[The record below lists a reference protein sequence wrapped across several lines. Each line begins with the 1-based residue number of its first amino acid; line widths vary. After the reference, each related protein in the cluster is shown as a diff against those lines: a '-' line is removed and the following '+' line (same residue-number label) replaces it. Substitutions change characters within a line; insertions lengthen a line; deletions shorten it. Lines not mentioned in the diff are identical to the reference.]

1 MGILLRDIR
10 YGFRMLLKAPVFSSV
25 AILSL
30 ALGIGAN
37 TAIFSVIN
45 ALLIKSLPYAEPE
58 GLALV
63 WGASLDEGSIRD
75 QVSATDVADYRAQ
88 NSVFEDVTTYGG
100 WSATLMGEG
109 EPERIQ
115 GMQVGDGYFSIMR
128 GSPIL
133 GRVFTPEEQQ
143 EGNDFVIILSHA
155 LWQRRFSGDPD
166 IAGKKIILS
175 GRPYTIVGVM
185 PPEFRPLP
193 QTLVDARAE
202 FYRPVA
208 ENYDNEQRSSR
219 HLRAI
224 ARLKPGVS
232 VSQAQADLDAIAARL
247 ASEYPADNTNYGV
260 RLVTITE
267 DTVGDLRKSLLMLL
281 GAVGCVLLIAC
292 ANVANLLL
300 ARATARHKEMAI
312 RTALGANRGRIT
324 RQLLTE
330 SLLVAVIGG
339 GLGLLLSLWGTE
351 LVEALGRAVFP
362 MLGQINI
369 DWRVLVFTLGT
380 SLLTGILFGLV
391 PALQAARTDLNAGLK
406 EGGRGSGA
414 SARSALRGALV
425 VAEVALALVLLVG
438 SGLLIKS
445 VYRLRDVSPGF
456 DARNLLT
463 MRYSLPGVKYND
475 RAMRTGFYQQA
486 ESRLKATGG
495 VEGAGFVSVLPL
507 SRNFDGRGLMVEDYP
522 KPRGEEINVD
532 LYIASPGYL
541 RAMQIPL
548 LQGRGLEDSDGADRP
563 EIVLINETMARALW
577 PGHDP
582 IGKRIKFPGSQSN
595 PQPWRTVVG
604 VVGDVRQYGL
614 DREAPMQIYLPVAQ
628 FSTTVMSLVVRTSGD
643 ALAMAGAV
651 KKEIHEID
659 KDLAAFEVATMDEL
673 LAETIALRRFSMTLL
688 IIFALVAMSL
698 AAIGIYGVIS
708 YSISQGTH
716 ELGVRI
722 ALGAT
727 ASDILKLVLKQGMA
741 MTGLGMAIG
750 LVAAYGLTR
759 LLSSLLYDVTAT
771 DPATFA
777 IVSALLAGVAL
788 AATYIPALRAT
799 RIDPMVALRHE

>member
-1 MGILLRDIR
+1 
-10 YGFRMLLKAPVFSSV
+10 
-25 AILSL
+25 
-30 ALGIGAN
+30 
-37 TAIFSVIN
+37 
-45 ALLIKSLPYAEPE
+45 
-58 GLALV
+58 
-63 WGASLDEGSIRD
+63 
-75 QVSATDVADYRAQ
+75 
-88 NSVFEDVTTYGG
+88 
-100 WSATLMGEG
+100 
-109 EPERIQ
+109 
-115 GMQVGDGYFSIMR
+115 
-128 GSPIL
+128 
-133 GRVFTPEEQQ
+133 
-143 EGNDFVIILSHA
+143 
-155 LWQRRFSGDPD
+155 
-166 IAGKKIILS
+166 
-175 GRPYTIVGVM
+175 
-185 PPEFRPLP
+185 
-193 QTLVDARAE
+193 
-202 FYRPVA
+202 
-208 ENYDNEQRSSR
+208 
-219 HLRAI
+219 
-224 ARLKPGVS
+224 
-232 VSQAQADLDAIAARL
+232 
-247 ASEYPADNTNYGV
+247 
-260 RLVTITE
+260 
-267 DTVGDLRKSLLMLL
+267 
-281 GAVGCVLLIAC
+281 
-292 ANVANLLL
+292 
-300 ARATARHKEMAI
+300 
-312 RTALGANRGRIT
+312 
-324 RQLLTE
+324 
-330 SLLVAVIGG
+330 
-339 GLGLLLSLWGTE
+339 
-351 LVEALGRAVFP
+351 
-362 MLGQINI
+362 
-369 DWRVLVFTLGT
+369 
-380 SLLTGILFGLV
+380 
-391 PALQAARTDLNAGLK
+391 
-406 EGGRGSGA
+406 
-414 SARSALRGALV
+414 
-425 VAEVALALVLLVG
+425 
-438 SGLLIKS
+438 
-445 VYRLRDVSPGF
+445 
-456 DARNLLT
+456 
-463 MRYSLPGVKYND
+463 
-475 RAMRTGFYQQA
+475 MRTVFYQLG

-643 ALAMAGAV
+643 ALTMAGAV
-651 KKEIHEID
+651 KKEIYEID
-659 KDLAAFEVATMDEL
+659 KDLAAFEVATIDEL

-788 AATYIPALRAT
+788 AATYIPARRAT

>member
-1 MGILLRDIR
+1 
-10 YGFRMLLKAPVFSSV
+10 
-25 AILSL
+25 
-30 ALGIGAN
+30 
-37 TAIFSVIN
+37 
-45 ALLIKSLPYAEPE
+45 
-58 GLALV
+58 
-63 WGASLDEGSIRD
+63 
-75 QVSATDVADYRAQ
+75 
-88 NSVFEDVTTYGG
+88 
-100 WSATLMGEG
+100 
-109 EPERIQ
+109 
-115 GMQVGDGYFSIMR
+115 
-128 GSPIL
+128 
-133 GRVFTPEEQQ
+133 
-143 EGNDFVIILSHA
+143 
-155 LWQRRFSGDPD
+155 
-166 IAGKKIILS
+166 
-175 GRPYTIVGVM
+175 
-185 PPEFRPLP
+185 
-193 QTLVDARAE
+193 
-202 FYRPVA
+202 
-208 ENYDNEQRSSR
+208 
-219 HLRAI
+219 
-224 ARLKPGVS
+224 
-232 VSQAQADLDAIAARL
+232 
-247 ASEYPADNTNYGV
+247 V

-688 IIFALVAMSL
+688 IIFALVALSL

-788 AATYIPALRAT
+788 AATYIPARRAT

>member
-1 MGILLRDIR
+1 
-10 YGFRMLLKAPVFSSV
+10 
-25 AILSL
+25 
-30 ALGIGAN
+30 
-37 TAIFSVIN
+37 
-45 ALLIKSLPYAEPE
+45 
-58 GLALV
+58 
-63 WGASLDEGSIRD
+63 
-75 QVSATDVADYRAQ
+75 
-88 NSVFEDVTTYGG
+88 
-100 WSATLMGEG
+100 
-109 EPERIQ
+109 
-115 GMQVGDGYFSIMR
+115 
-128 GSPIL
+128 
-133 GRVFTPEEQQ
+133 
-143 EGNDFVIILSHA
+143 
-155 LWQRRFSGDPD
+155 
-166 IAGKKIILS
+166 
-175 GRPYTIVGVM
+175 
-185 PPEFRPLP
+185 
-193 QTLVDARAE
+193 
-202 FYRPVA
+202 
-208 ENYDNEQRSSR
+208 
-219 HLRAI
+219 
-224 ARLKPGVS
+224 
-232 VSQAQADLDAIAARL
+232 
-247 ASEYPADNTNYGV
+247 
-260 RLVTITE
+260 
-267 DTVGDLRKSLLMLL
+267 
-281 GAVGCVLLIAC
+281 
-292 ANVANLLL
+292 
-300 ARATARHKEMAI
+300 
-312 RTALGANRGRIT
+312 
-324 RQLLTE
+324 
-330 SLLVAVIGG
+330 
-339 GLGLLLSLWGTE
+339 
-351 LVEALGRAVFP
+351 
-362 MLGQINI
+362 
-369 DWRVLVFTLGT
+369 
-380 SLLTGILFGLV
+380 
-391 PALQAARTDLNAGLK
+391 LQAARTDLNAGLK

-475 RAMRTGFYQQA
+475 RAMRTEFYQQA

-659 KDLAAFEVATMDEL
+659 KDLAAFEVATIDEL

-788 AATYIPALRAT
+788 AATYIPARRAT

>member
-208 ENYDNEQRSSR
+208 ESYDNEQRSSR

-788 AATYIPALRAT
+788 AATYIPARRAT

>member
-10 YGFRMLLKAPVFSSV
+10 YGFRTLLKARAFSSV
-25 AILSL
+25 AIISL

-45 ALLIKSLPYAEPE
+45 ALLIKSLPYVEPAS
-58 GLALV
+58 LVLV
-63 WGASLDEGSIRD
+63 WGAALDEGSFRD
-75 QVSATDVADYRAQ
+75 QVSATDVADFRAQ
-88 NSVFEDVTTYGG
+88 NSVFEDVTTYGS

-109 EPERIQ
+109 EPERLQ

-128 GSPIL
+128 GSPVL
-133 GRVFTPEEQQ
+133 GRAFTPEEQQ
-143 EGNDFVIILSHA
+143 EGNDFVIILGHA

-166 IAGKKIILS
+166 IVGKKVILS
-175 GRPYTIVGVM
+175 GRPYTVVGVM

-193 QTLVDARAE
+193 QTLVDGRAE

-208 ENYDNEQRSSR
+208 ESYDNEQRSSR

-232 VSQAQADLDAIAARL
+232 ISQAHADLGAIAARL

-267 DTVGDLRKSLLMLL
+267 DTVGDLRMSLLMLL

-300 ARATARHKEMAI
+300 ARATARNKEIAI
-312 RTALGANRGRIT
+312 RTALGANRSRII

-351 LVEALGRAVFP
+351 LVEVLGRAVFP

-369 DWRVLVFTLGT
+369 DWRVLLFTLGI
-380 SLLTGILFGLV
+380 SLLTGILFGLA
-391 PALQAARTDLNAGLK
+391 PALQAARADLNAGLK

-425 VAEVALALVLLVG
+425 VAEVAMALVLLVG

-456 DARNLLT
+456 DAGNLLT

-507 SRNFDGRGLMVEDYP
+507 SRNFDGRGLMVEDFP
-522 KPRGEEINVD
+522 KPRGEEISVD

-541 RAMQIPL
+541 RAMHIPVL
-548 LQGRGLEDSDGADRP
+548 RGRGLEESDGETRP
-563 EIVLINETMARALW
+563 EIALINETMARALW
-577 PGHDP
+577 PGQDP
-582 IGKRIKFPGSQSN
+582 LGKRIKFPGSQSN

-628 FSTTVMSLVVRTSGD
+628 FSTTMMNLVVRTSGD
-643 ALAMAGAV
+643 PVTMTGAV
-651 KKEIHEID
+651 KKEIQDID
-659 KDLAAFEVATMDEL
+659 KDLAAFEVATMDQL
-673 LAETIALRRFSMTLL
+673 LTETIALRRFSMTLL
-688 IIFALVAMSL
+688 IIFAVVAVLL

-727 ASDILKLVLKQGMA
+727 AGDILKLVVKQGMA
-741 MTGLGMAIG
+741 MTGLGIVIG

-777 IVSALLAGVAL
+777 VVSALLAGVAL
-788 AATYIPALRAT
+788 AATYIPARRAT